1 MKRIQSI
8 DFVRGLVMIIMAF
21 IVLRFIN
28 IYGDPSVWAAQKDS
42 LFTFLSFMNV
52 TKYPPSLLFCLITL
66 GIMFLKLAFSEQI
79 NERIINI
86 FTVYGQVPLF
96 YFLVHFY
103 LAHFLM
109 VCLMFLQGVH
119 WADMD
124 FASGSFGRPKG
135 VQSGVA
141 LWVIYVIWVGV
152 VVALYPV
159 CKWFGAYKRAH
170 KGKTWLRY
178 L

>member
-1 MKRIQSI
+1 MKEKET
-8 DFVRGLVMIIMAF
+8 V
-21 IVLRFIN
+21 
-28 IYGDPSVWAAQKDS
+28 Y
-42 LFTFLSFMNV
+42 LS
-52 TKYPPSLLFCLITL
+52 
-66 GIMFLKLAFSEQI
+66 KLAYSEQI

-86 FTVYGQVPLF
+86 VTVYGKVPLF

-103 LAHFLM
+103 FAHFLM
-109 VCLMFLQGVH
+109 VFLMFIQGVH

-135 VQSGVA
+135 IQSGVD

-152 VVALYPV
+152 VIALYPV
-159 CKWFGAYKRAH
+159 CKWFGDYKRLH
-170 KGKTWLRY
+170 KEKMWLRY